1 MACEEMHG
9 AFTLTCS
16 SGPDRPAGR
25 RPRWRPA
32 CASTSGAAVRPGAM
46 DVPAVVCA
54 LL

>member
-1 MACEEMHG
+1 MACEEIHG

-32 CASTSGAAVRPGAM
+32 CASTSGAAVRPG
-46 DVPAVVCA
+46 PWTFLQWFA
-54 LL
+54 LS